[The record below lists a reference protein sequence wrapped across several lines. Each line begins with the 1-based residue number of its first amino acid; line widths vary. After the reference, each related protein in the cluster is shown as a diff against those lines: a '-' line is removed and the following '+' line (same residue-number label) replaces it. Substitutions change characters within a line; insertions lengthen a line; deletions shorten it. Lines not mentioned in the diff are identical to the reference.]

1 MSATDQDHMRR
12 AIELARTNLGLT
24 ADNPSVGCVIVK
36 AGEIVGEGSTAP
48 GGRPHAE
55 EQALDRAGEAARGA
69 TAYVT
74 LEPCGARSSGGSSCS
89 ERLVAARV
97 ARVLIACEDASPFA
111 AGQGAE
117 RLRAAGIEVQ
127 LGVLADEAS
136 VLYVGYRP
144 CDDSP

>member
-1 MSATDQDHMRR
+1 MSAADQHHMSR
-12 AIELARTNLGLT
+12 AIDLARTNLGRT
-24 ADNPSVGCVIVK
+24 GDNPSVGCVIVK
-36 AGEIVGEGSTAP
+36 AGQVVGEGATAP

-74 LEPCGARSSGGSSCS
+74 LEPCGARSSGGLSCS
-89 ERLVAARV
+89 ERLVAAGV
-97 ARVLIACEDASPFA
+97 ARVLIACEDTSPFA

-117 RLRAAGIEVQ
+117 RMRAAGIEVQ
-127 LGVLADEAS
+127 LGVLAGEAS